1 MPFPNAPWGFPQYLP
16 VTYPI
21 GWVPLPGQLPSDD
34 GDGTGQTGGGN
45 TQSIVPGTVGT
56 ATPATPTFASGS
68 PLVVRYTESGGT
80 PTSAIEAHPSP
91 PMRIYLG
98 VGAAGPTIPGSLR
111 FIFRGR
117 TYVDRAG
124 ALYYDI
130 DPLTNAGSL
139 GGSYDYANNVATLTD
154 YGATGSTVTITSMAT
169 RYTSLGTAGVMFHT
183 PARPLNIGAFTIR
196 ATTMAGVELIG
207 SVDINGD
214 ITGTGIKGHVDWE
227 TGLVRLVFG
236 ALVTAA
242 GNEAQP
248 WYSASMIDGS
258 GNIWRPTMVDP
269 DTIIFGTVAYHT
281 IPVDPTIIHVDPVR
295 LPSDGRVLGF
305 NPGTPLVVSHT
316 QTTTLTPTAGAT
328 TDLGREDIAFIEI
341 VDAAGTPVD
350 SVWYTVD
357 LDAGHV
363 VWSDPLNL
371 SGYTMPVRI
380 RDRIQNVRLI
390 ADVQI
395 TGEITLTGQITHNF
409 PAGTIASNAVPFDN
423 TQARY
428 TNLFDQ
434 QTYMAGQWSDTL
446 SGSPAAGTYND
457 VTYPIEVSNDAAIDE
472 RWAFV
477 FESPTTINVI
487 GETVGQVLTGVSIT
501 ADIAPINPVTITL
514 AEPAGKPY
522 FTLRK
527 EGWGGGWAAA
537 NMVRVNTISATRP
550 MWLARCVTP
559 GDITSANDS
568 VRAQVYGNAH

>member
-1 MPFPNAPWGFPQYLP
+1 MPFPNHPWDFPQYLP

-21 GWVPLPGQLPSDD
+21 GWVPQPGQLPSDD
-34 GDGTGQTGGGN
+34 GDGTGQAGGGN
-45 TQSIVPGTVGT
+45 TQTIIPGTVGS
-56 ATPATPTFASGS
+56 ATPASPTFAASS
-68 PLVVRYTESGGT
+68 PLVVRYTESGGS
-80 PTSAIEAHPSP
+80 PTSATEAYPSP

-111 FIFRGR
+111 FAFRGR
-117 TYVDRAG
+117 TYVDRG
-124 ALYYDI
+124 GSLYYDI
-130 DPLTNAGSL
+130 DPTTNAGTL
-139 GGSYDYANNVATLTD
+139 GGTYDYANNVATLTD
-154 YGATGSTVTITSMAT
+154 YGASGSTVTIISMAT
-169 RYTSLGTAGVMFHT
+169 RYTNLGTSGVMFHT
-183 PARPLNIGAFTIR
+183 PARPLRLGAFTLR

-214 ITGTGIKGHVDWE
+214 ITGTGIKGHVDWQ
-227 TGLVRLVFG
+227 TGLVRVVFG

-242 GNEAQP
+242 GNESEP
-248 WYSASMIDGS
+248 WYSADMIDGT
-258 GNIWRPTMVDP
+258 GKIWRPMMVDP
-269 DTIIFGTVAYHT
+269 DTIIFGTVAYHS

-295 LPSDGRVLGF
+295 LPTDGRVLGF

-328 TDLGREDIAFIEI
+328 TDLGREGIAFVEI
-341 VDAAGTPVD
+341 VDADGEPVD
-350 SVWYTVD
+350 SIWYTLN
-357 LDAGHV
+357 LDDGQIE
-363 VWSDPLNL
+363 WSSPLNL
-371 SGYTMPVRI
+371 SAYTMPITI

-395 TGEITLTGQITHNF
+395 TGEITLTGQITHDF

-434 QTYMAGQWSDTL
+434 QTYQAGVWKDDVV
-446 SGSPAAGTYND
+446 GMPAAGTYND

-472 RWAFV
+472 RWAIVFV
-477 FESPTTINVI
+477 SPTTVNVI
-487 GETVGQVLTGVSIT
+487 GETVGQVLTGASIT
-501 ADIAPINPVTITL
+501 ADIAPINPVTITIDD
-514 AEPAGKPY
+514 PDGKPY
-522 FTLRK
+522 FVLRK

-537 NMVRVNTISATRP
+537 NVVRFNEISATRP

-559 GDITSANDS
+559 GDLTSANDQ